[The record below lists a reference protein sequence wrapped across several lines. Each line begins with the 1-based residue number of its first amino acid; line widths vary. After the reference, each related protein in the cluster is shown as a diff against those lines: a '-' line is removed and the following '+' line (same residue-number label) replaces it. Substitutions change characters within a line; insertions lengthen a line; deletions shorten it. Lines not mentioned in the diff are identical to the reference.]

1 MVLMKLWTLRKR
13 PASQLKHAL
22 SQEWKQWSGIR
33 DLVKVSKALQNH
45 YNLFKVSYKST
56 RTMSEIC
63 SKSATKKL
71 EQCMKYEIG
80 SKLRINTLE

>member
-1 MVLMKLWTLRKR
+1 MVLMKLWTLRQR

-45 YNLFKVSYKST
+45 YNSFKAV
-56 RTMSEIC
+56 IN
-63 SKSATKKL
+63 AL
-71 EQCMKYEIG
+71 EQWVKFAQ
-80 SKLRINTLE
+80 SQQQRN